1 MRDYMQAITNL
12 GQFSKN
18 ANIFILIHKL
28 DKIHETERAKVFEQR
43 KAELL
48 QVSQGMNVKEVFGT
62 SIWDESLYKAW
73 SQIVQLLIPN
83 LPEFKESLRQLSQI
97 CDCDEIVIF
106 EKSTFLVI
114 AYHENKPQKDIL
126 KYERLSNIIKQFKLS
141 CRKLG
146 TEIKSL
152 SVRNSRFT
160 AMIKEFTQN
169 TYIMMVVS
177 DPKIRKLFTFWLDMI
192 RIVFH

>member
-12 GQFSKN
+12 AQFSKN

-28 DKIHETERAKVFEQR
+28 DKIPETERSKVFEQR
-43 KAELL
+43 KQELL

-83 LPEFKESLRQLSQI
+83 LAEFKESLRQLSQI

-177 DPKIRKLFTFWLDMI
+177 DPKIRKTHMHRSL
-192 RIVFH
+192 VH